1 MNSRVRLLLGLAAM
15 LAVMRFVV
23 APWIEAQAGMHDRLY
38 AVTRQLDR
46 ADAIVNAG
54 SELQERRDALA
65 DIVRELA
72 ARAPLATAG
81 SEHRVRIQREL
92 RAAVEAAGLELKV
105 FEWVLDGEA
114 EAAGLVFGRVRLQ
127 LEGLL
132 RNVAEA
138 HVSIEA
144 GLPYVF
150 VRDLDVSVR
159 RGGGGASSAANATM
173 ELDLYY
179 RTPDES
185 IGDDA

>member
-1 MNSRVRLLLGLAAM
+1 MSSRVRLLLGLAAT
-15 LAVMRFVV
+15 LAVMRFIV

-54 SELQERRDALA
+54 SDLQERRDALA
-65 DIVRELA
+65 GVVQKIA
-72 ARAPLATAG
+72 ARAPLATPG
-81 SEHRVRIQREL
+81 SDHRVRVQREL
-92 RAAVEAAGLELKV
+92 RAAVEAAGLKLKV

-114 EAAGLVFGRVRLQ
+114 EAAGLIFGRVRLQ

-132 RNVAEA
+132 RNIAEA

-144 GLPYVF
+144 GLPHAF
-150 VRDLDVSVR
+150 VRDMDVSVR
-159 RGGGGASSAANATM
+159 RGGGANSAANATM

-179 RTPDES
+179 RTPDGS
-185 IGDDA
+185 TGDDV